1 LTYDLNDS
9 SYAQAQHNAAVG
21 AVAQPGVI
29 LVAEGAVGT
38 YLPVAFADDTSPLA
52 AVVAPNFQA
61 AVAEAEFV
69 DAEIAAADDDANEND
84 VGDIALADHAPVPLA
99 ETVS

>member
-1 LTYDLNDS
+1 MSYDLNDS
-9 SYAQAQHNAAVG
+9 SYVQAQHNAAVG
-21 AVAQPGVI
+21 AVAQPGVF

-61 AVAEAEFV
+61 AVAAHQVHPSSLCSGPSERGGSSLSCF
-69 DAEIAAADDDANEND
+69 
-84 VGDIALADHAPVPLA
+84 
-99 ETVS
+99 